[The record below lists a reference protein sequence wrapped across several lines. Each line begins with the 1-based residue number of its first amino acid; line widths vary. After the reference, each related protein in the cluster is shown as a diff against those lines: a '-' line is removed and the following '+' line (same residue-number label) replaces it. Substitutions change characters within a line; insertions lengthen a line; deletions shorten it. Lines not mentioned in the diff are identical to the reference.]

1 MTKSGKKSPQPNS
14 EDDKKQNISSLG
26 EKPSHV
32 VAVGVSAGGLEAL
45 ENFFNAVDDNLG
57 CAYVVVQ
64 HLSPDFKSMMDQL
77 LKKYTSMPIVQA
89 QDGDTVERNKVYL
102 VPAGTLLRIINGK
115 IKLTE
120 LPKENRINLPINAIF
135 TNFAHDAELAVIG
148 IILSGTGS
156 DGCRGIVALKEYG
169 AMVIAQDPAEAQFN
183 GMPQNA
189 INTGAV
195 DFVLKTEEMPEYI
208 KNFVS
213 HPLATAESETFK
225 YHLSQNTDV
234 LRKILILIQDL
245 TGLDFK
251 AYKEST
257 VSRRIK
263 HRMSIN
269 NKVSLNDYWEYLRDN
284 ESEIEL
290 VKQDLLIGVTRFFR
304 DREVW
309 ETLLEDV
316 IRPMIIERDP
326 NDTIRVWCAGCS
338 TGEEPY
344 TIAMLFDMTIKE
356 LGVSR
361 KVKVFASDIDQTSI
375 SYAGNGI
382 YPNSISDEVP
392 APLLASYFNQLADG
406 EYQVNKELRSLV
418 VFATHNVIQDPPFSN
433 MDIVSC
439 RNCLIYLQQPAQQ
452 KAMAFFHFSLKK
464 NGYMML
470 GSSESPGKFA
480 NYFPPI
486 DSKKRLYQKVQDIRI
501 PISTVSNQGLRR
513 SGYELKS
520 IPQFVERVN
529 KKMQKPKGLSFGL
542 ANLQDRYIP
551 PTFILNSKLQVI
563 YTYGDTSNFTQKIR
577 PGEVTNDISEIVKK
591 ELCSSV
597 LSGAHECLRGQD
609 SVILERVHKDSESGQ
624 MYALEC
630 HSFSEEDETDRLVS
644 LSFVKE
650 VNKAENSETK
660 IYTPDEQT
668 QQRIIELE
676 TAYVECQRMYREALE
691 DLDSTSEE
699 LQSSNEELMAANE
712 ELQSTNEELQ
722 SVNEE
727 LYTVNSEYQQKILE
741 LTDTNNDLENLLNAT
756 DMAVLFLDANLNIRR
771 YTRPIRKYI
780 NIMDFDLNRPFED
793 LSLKF
798 KMDDLQSL
806 IKKANLKGEN
816 FETTIQE
823 DNGKSIAITISPY
836 ISGKENQGVV
846 VSIIEI
852 DKS

>member
-1 MTKSGKKSPQPNS
+1 MDILNRVDG
-14 EDDKKQNISSLG
+14 DDN
-26 EKPSHV
+26 KPTHV
-32 VAVGVSAGGLEAL
+32 VAIGVSAGGLEAL
-45 ENFFNAVDDNLG
+45 ENFFNALDDNLG
-57 CAYVVVQ
+57 CSYVVIQ

-77 LKKYTSMPIVQA
+77 LQKYTNMPILQA
-89 QDGDTVERNKVYL
+89 EDGAELKKNTVYL
-102 VPAGTLLRIINGK
+102 IPAGKLLRIVDGK
-115 IKLTE
+115 LELTD

-135 TNFAHDAELAVIG
+135 SKLAQDAEYAVIG

-195 DFVLKTEEMPEYI
+195 DFVLKTADMSEYI

-269 NKVSLNDYWEYLRDN
+269 NKVSLNEYWEYLQNN

-304 DREVW
+304 DKETWVKLKEEVIKPLIAEREA
-309 ETLLEDV
+309 
-316 IRPMIIERDP
+316 
-326 NDTIRVWCAGCS
+326 NDTIRIWCAGCS
-338 TGEEPY
+338 TGEEAY
-344 TIAMLFDMTIKE
+344 SLAMMFDSIIKE
-356 LGVSR
+356 MGVAR
-361 KVKVFASDIDQTSI
+361 KVKVFASDIDQSGIT
-375 SYAGNGI
+375 YASNGV

-392 APLLASYFNQLADG
+392 AELLSNYFTQLADG
-406 EYQVNKELRSLV
+406 EYQVTKELRSTV

-433 MDIVSC
+433 MDLVSC

-464 NGYMML
+464 NGHMLL

-480 NYFPPI
+480 NYFPPV
-486 DSKKRLYQKVQDIRI
+486 DSKLRIYKKVQDIKI
-501 PISTVSNQGLRR
+501 PISAISSHGLRR

-520 IPQFVERVN
+520 IPQFVERIN
-529 KKMQKPKGLSFGL
+529 KKMHKPRSKTPGIAF
-542 ANLQDRYIP
+542 LQEKYLP
-551 PTFILNSKLQVI
+551 PTFILNTKLQVI
-563 YTYGDTSNFTQKIR
+563 YSYGDANLFTEKIG
-577 PGEVTNDISEIVKK
+577 PGEVTNDISDIVKK
-591 ELCSSV
+591 EICGNV
-597 LSGAHECLRGQD
+597 LSGAHECLRENKP
-609 SVILERVHKDSESGQ
+609 VYLERVYVDGDSNEAWGLS
-624 MYALEC
+624 C
-630 HSFSEEDETDRLVS
+630 FSFSEEDEPERFIAV
-644 LSFVKE
+644 SFVKE
-650 VNKAENSETK
+650 RIVRDENIA

-668 QQRIIELE
+668 QNRIIELE

-756 DMAVLFLDANLNIRR
+756 DLAVLFLDPDLNIRR
-771 YTRPIRKYI
+771 YTRPIRNFI

-798 KMDDLQSL
+798 KMDDMHD
-806 IKKANLKGEN
+806 IVKDAN
-816 FETTIQE
+816 F
-823 DNGKSIAITISPY
+823 NGKSFYDVIELDNGNKIELSVNPYTI
-836 ISGKENQGVV
+836 GKDNQGVV
-846 VSIIEI
+846 ISMRQI
-852 DKS
+852 DE

>member
-1 MTKSGKKSPQPNS
+1 MEIETIANDTKKRDEAPT
-14 EDDKKQNISSLG
+14 
-26 EKPSHV
+26 HV
-32 VAVGVSAGGLEAL
+32 VAIGVSAGGLEAL
-45 ENFFNAVDDNLG
+45 ENFFNSLDDNLG
-57 CAYVVVQ
+57 CSYIVIQ

-77 LKKYTSMPIVQA
+77 LRKYTSMEVSQA
-89 QDGDTVERNKVYL
+89 EHGETMKSNTVYL
-102 VPAGTLLRIINGK
+102 VPAGKLLRINEN
-115 IKLTE
+115 KLVLTD

-135 TNFAHDAELAVIG
+135 SKLAQDAEYAVIG

-195 DFVLKTEEMPEYI
+195 DFVLKTADMSEYI

-234 LRKILILIQDL
+234 LRKILILIQDQ

-269 NKVSLNDYWEYLRDN
+269 NKVSLNEYWDYLQNN
-284 ESEIEL
+284 EGEIEL

-304 DREVW
+304 DRETWDKLKEEV
-309 ETLLEDV
+309 V
-316 IRPMIIERDP
+316 IPMITKRDA
-326 NDTIRVWCAGCS
+326 NDVIRVWCAGCS
-338 TGEEPY
+338 TGEEAY
-344 TIAMLFDMTIKE
+344 TIAMLFDATIKE

-361 KVKVFASDIDQTSI
+361 KVKVFASDIDQTSVT
-375 SYAGNGI
+375 YAGNGI
-382 YPNSISDEVP
+382 YPSSISDEVSSDM
-392 APLLASYFNQLADG
+392 LSTYFTQLSDG
-406 EYQVNKELRSLV
+406 EYQVSKDLRSIV

-433 MDIVSC
+433 MDMVSC

-464 NGYMML
+464 NGFMLL

-480 NYFPPI
+480 SYFPAV
-486 DSKKRLYQKVQDIRI
+486 DSSKRIYQKVQDIKI
-501 PISTVSNQGLRR
+501 PISAISSHGLRR

-520 IPQFVERVN
+520 IPQFVERIN
-529 KKMQKPKGLSFGL
+529 KKMVKPKSKSPGMAS
-542 ANLQDRYIP
+542 LQERFLP
-551 PTFILNSKLQVI
+551 PTFILNTKLQVV
-563 YTYGDTSNFTQKIR
+563 YTYGDTSPFTEKLR
-577 PGEVTNDISEIVKK
+577 AGEVTNDIADIVNRD
-591 ELCSSV
+591 LSSSV
-597 LSGAHECLRGQD
+597 LSGTHECVRED
-609 SVILERVHKDSESGQ
+609 KNVFLERVYVDEITKEVWG
-624 MYALEC
+624 LNC
-630 HSFSEEDETDRLVS
+630 FTFREEDEPDRLVAV
-644 LSFVKE
+644 SFVKGSPE
-650 VNKAENSETK
+650 VQNEDISV
-660 IYTPDEQT
+660 YTPDEQT
-668 QQRIIELE
+668 QQRIVELE

-691 DLDSTSEE
+691 DLDTTSEE

-756 DMAVLFLDANLNIRR
+756 DLAVLFLDPDLNIRR
-771 YTRPIRKYI
+771 YTRPIRNFI

-798 KMDDLQSL
+798 KMDNMHEIVKL
-806 IKKANLKGEN
+806 ANTE
-816 FETTIQE
+816 
-823 DNGKSIAITISPY
+823 GKSFYQMIELDDKKIELSVNPYTI
-836 ISGKENQGVV
+836 GKDNQGVV
-846 VSIIEI
+846 ISMRQQ
-852 DKS
+852 D